1 MPAPTPGY
9 IKNMI
14 RRSLREIV
22 DPSPSKGD
30 EERIWQFFNSE
41 CAYCGKPLN
50 RAQKEGHIDHLVPS
64 SLGGPNHVSNRVLSC
79 ATCNEAEKLD
89 GVWEEFIVR
98 KNPEPAI
105 LQGRVAKIH
114 EWQQLN
120 RKPTLD
126 REKLREIESLS
137 DSVVAFYED
146 KVRAARRINS
156 L

>member
-30 EERIWQFFNSE
+30 EERIWQFFNLE
-41 CAYCGKPLN
+41 CAYCGKPLK

-64 SLGGPNHVSNRVLSC
+64 SLGGPNYVSNRVLSC

-89 GVWEEFIVR
+89 GVWEEFMVR

-105 LQGRVAKIH
+105 LQGRVAKIY

-126 REKLREIESLS
+126 RKKLREIESLS

>member
-1 MPAPTPGY
+1 MPAPKPGY

-30 EERIWQFFNSE
+30 EERIWQFFNSA
-41 CAYCGKPLN
+41 CAYCGKPLK

-64 SLGGPNHVSNRVLSC
+64 SLGGPKHVSNRVLSC
-79 ATCNEAEKLD
+79 ATCNEAEKLE
-89 GVWEEFIVR
+89 GVWEEFMVR